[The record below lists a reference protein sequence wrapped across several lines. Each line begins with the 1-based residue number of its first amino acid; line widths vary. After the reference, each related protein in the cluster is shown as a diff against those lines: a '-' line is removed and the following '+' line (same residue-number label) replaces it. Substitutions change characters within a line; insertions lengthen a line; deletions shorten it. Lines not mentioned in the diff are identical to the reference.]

1 MENVKSASFL
11 EQNSLKAICK
21 GLCARRLVKGYQV
34 KGYSDIPSH
43 LRSLTSGGGQSLWT
57 GT

>member
-1 MENVKSASFL
+1 MENVKTASFL
-11 EQNSLKAICK
+11 EQNSVKAVCK

-34 KGYSDIPSH
+34 KGYSDMSSH
-43 LRSLTSGGGQSLWT
+43 LRSLTSGDGQSLRA